1 MSVGTPAHAK
11 GMLESAQK
19 SNHFWAQA
27 YIQEVVPL
35 LGLLAAQA
43 AQIAALETEVK
54 ELRTCAQ
61 TVLPVIDATEY
72 WVESWLQNDPTHP
85 HGTCVSEACTLCRAL
100 RALTTLKSSRP

>member
-61 TVLPVIDATEY
+61 
-72 WVESWLQNDPTHP
+72 NDPTHP